1 MLTRND
7 RFELEVL
14 RKHASGM
21 ANLVTRLLK
30 RVEPPSESQTSH
42 TMYTSVGGSP
52 PQRPTPTKCVANG
65 GHCWEGDPVSLQQ
78 RICKHCGLRQRGVRQ
93 ELVAWEDVTP

>member
-1 MLTRND
+1 MS
-7 RFELEVL
+7 EPLEGYTAQEVGDMGQ
-14 RKHASGM
+14 A
-21 ANLVTRLLK
+21 
-30 RVEPPSESQTSH
+30 SH

-52 PQRPTPTKCVANG
+52 PQRPTPTECVANG

-93 ELVAWEDVTP
+93 DAIAWEAVTDG